1 MGADPARGAHPRGLR
16 TLFFTELWERFS
28 YYGMR
33 ALLVLFMVAPP
44 ADGGLG
50 FTIAE
55 AAMVYGNYTM
65 AVYMLAIPGGFISD
79 RWLGATRAVLIGGA
93 IIALGH
99 FTLALH
105 ATAAFYAG
113 LVFVALGTGL
123 FKPSISAL
131 VGSLYE
137 RDDERRDA
145 GFSIFYMGINI
156 GAFLAPLVTGYLA
169 QDLGF
174 KAALGA
180 ADLDPASSWH
190 FGFAVAGVGMVLGL
204 IVFLRQSQLLADA
217 EAASR
222 RTHIA
227 AAVPV
232 EANAWRDA
240 VAIVAATGL
249 LAGLM
254 VVSDWPGFGFLRG
267 FVLAAPVAAIFW
279 FATRPDADQKRIAAI
294 LVFFVAAMIFW
305 AIFEQAGVSLSIF
318 AKELTQTEIGGYS
331 FPSAWFLALNSLFV
345 ILLAPLFA
353 GLWTRMGAA
362 QPSSPVKFAL
372 GLGFLAASFLLM
384 VPAALLTAEG
394 KVSPWW
400 LVGLYFL
407 QTVGELLLS
416 PVGLSTM
423 TKLAPVRATG
433 LVLGVWF
440 LGSAFGNKL
449 AGVLGANFQSGNAEA
464 LSEFFLHQA
473 LFVSVAALL
482 LLALTPLVKS
492 WMGGVR

>member
-1 MGADPARGAHPRGLR
+1 
-16 TLFFTELWERFS
+16 
-28 YYGMR
+28 
-33 ALLVLFMVAPP
+33 
-44 ADGGLG
+44 
-50 FTIAE
+50 
-55 AAMVYGNYTM
+55 
-65 AVYMLAIPGGFISD
+65 
-79 RWLGATRAVLIGGA
+79 
-93 IIALGH
+93 
-99 FTLALH
+99 
-105 ATAAFYAG
+105 
-113 LVFVALGTGL
+113 
-123 FKPSISAL
+123 
-131 VGSLYE
+131 
-137 RDDERRDA
+137 
-145 GFSIFYMGINI
+145 
-156 GAFLAPLVTGYLA
+156 
-169 QDLGF
+169 
-174 KAALGA
+174 
-180 ADLDPASSWH
+180 
-190 FGFAVAGVGMVLGL
+190 MVLGL